1 MKVKYDIDDSK
12 IIDSVEQ
19 RYGISIAKL
28 EFIPFGDSAYSYI
41 VICADGKRFYLKLFD
56 LENGR
61 QKESADRLD
70 FYLPM
75 TWSMYHRGLFVRLTY
90 PIKTLD
96 GHFYTRM
103 NQLTLVLFN
112 YIEGETLADSYPF
125 GQKIIENIA
134 SSVAEIHHMVTP
146 RIDCE
151 ALEIEN
157 FDLSF
162 LSGLSGLSGIVAELE
177 TAGLDGAQS
186 PSKRSLRK
194 LVVPRKEEIAGLI
207 HSLQTMRSKL
217 QTDPG
222 KMVLCHGDIW
232 GGNLILDS
240 NDALHFLDWESSL
253 MAPPERDI
261 FGYIGEEFET
271 FFGRYQNQLYQP
283 VTLHADLLRLY
294 AYRRHLRNLTNWLM
308 NIMYRNTNEAQDEND
323 LDMIENH
330 CMNRW
335 GSIESQVEHVQKVMG
350 GKA

>member
-12 IIDSVEQ
+12 IIGSVEQ

-75 TWSMYHRGLFVRLTY
+75 TWSMYHKGLFVNLTY
-90 PIKTLD
+90 PIKTTD

-103 NQLTLVLFN
+103 NSIALAMFN
-112 YIEGETLADSYPF
+112 YIAGETLADAYPF
-125 GQKIIENIA
+125 SQKIIENIA
-134 SSVAEIHHMVTP
+134 SSAAEIHHKVTP
-146 RIDCE
+146 RIE
-151 ALEIEN
+151 SAKLEIEN

-162 LSGLSGLSGIVAELE
+162 LLDLSGTLATLE
-177 TAGLDGAQS
+177 TASFDS
-186 PSKRSLRK
+186 TSKSSLQK
-194 LVVPRKEEIAGLI
+194 LVLPRKEEIAGLI
-207 HSLQTMRSKL
+207 HSLQTIRSKL
-217 QTDPG
+217 QADPG

-240 NDALHFLDWESSL
+240 TGTLHFLDWESSL
-253 MAPPERDI
+253 IAPPERDL

-271 FFGRYQNQLYQP
+271 FVCRYQGRLNQP
-283 VTLHADLLRLY
+283 VTLHADLFRFY
-294 AYRRHLRNLTNWLM
+294 AYRRHLKNLTNWLM

-330 CMNRW
+330 CMDRW
-335 GSIESQVEHVQKVMG
+335 GDIESKVEHVQKVMDRR
-350 GKA
+350 A